1 MDACGDRQGDGEV
14 VGPPLPAEASAPRPA
29 GPTMQDYYAARATE
43 YDRIYLKPERQP
55 DLRAIEAWLAPIFAG
70 ANVLEV
76 ACGTGYWTRFIAAA
90 AAKVLA
96 VDAAV
101 ETLELARNRVPKG
114 KVQFRVGDAYAL
126 TATEPPCNA
135 AFAGFWFSHV
145 PKHRTREFLI
155 GLNAALEP
163 GATVVL
169 LDNLFVEGSS
179 SPISETDAEGNTYQA
194 RRLDD
199 GSVHRVLKNFPSEV
213 ELRAAAEAVGTD
225 VEYKAWS
232 YFWALTYTTR
242 MS

>member
-1 MDACGDRQGDGEV
+1 
-14 VGPPLPAEASAPRPA
+14 
-29 GPTMQDYYAARATE
+29 MQDYYAARAPE
-43 YDRIYLKPERQP
+43 YDRVYLKPERQG

-76 ACGTGYWTRFIAAA
+76 ACGTGYWTRFIAAEA
-90 AAKVLA
+90 AAVVA

-101 ETLELARNRVPKG
+101 ETLELAKDRVPKG
-114 KVQFRVGDAYAL
+114 KVQFLVGDAYAL
-126 TATEPPCNA
+126 AATDPPCDA

-145 PKHRTREFLI
+145 PKHRVREFLL
-155 GLNAALEP
+155 GLNAVLAP

-179 SPISETDAEGNTYQA
+179 SPISETNADGNTYQA

-199 GSVHRVLKNFPSEV
+199 GSVHRVLKNFPSQA
-213 ELRAAAEAVGTD
+213 ELRAAAEAVGRG

-232 YFWALTYTTR
+232 YFWALTYQTR
-242 MS
+242 RP